1 MRARSFK
8 REAGHTG
15 GNDNIFILQVSS
27 SPRRLLEMHCGPC
40 EVLFS
45 QESFL
50 SALKFDVLLVKPCR
64 PNGLASRRKF
74 RLATHLRWL
83 ALTLVEH
90 KFVRKSTQVFTVW
103 PSSAIRHK
111 FGSQVHCIRV
121 KFTTFCDLREL
132 ASRLANPFGHPS
144 QVRTQVLVLQTCV
157 DLRVR
162 LAAGFYIAGL
172 PIRSLCKDMWD
183 KIVALA

>member
-1 MRARSFK
+1 MWYNKTNERDTLESYKHTYKWSHTLRARSFK

-74 RLATHLRWL
+74 STCTQLAFCLATHLRWL
-83 ALTLVEH
+83 ALTLVELI
-90 KFVRKSTQVFTVW
+90 FVRKSTQVFNVW
-103 PSSAIRHK
+103 PPSASRHK
-111 FGSQVHCIRV
+111 FGSQVNYIRV
-121 KFTTFCDLREL
+121 KCTTFCDLR
-132 ASRLANPFGHPS
+132 
-144 QVRTQVLVLQTCV
+144 
-157 DLRVR
+157 
-162 LAAGFYIAGL
+162 
-172 PIRSLCKDMWD
+172 
-183 KIVALA
+183 